1 MKGRAEVVW
10 EDIDKFVEWLNFKRV
25 NDEMPLGVIA
35 TCGGFDPVHVGHVR
49 CFAESSQMK
58 YNYENAIFVV
68 IANGDE
74 FLKTKKNF
82 VFMPESER
90 MEILSSIKGVDHV
103 VKWYDGTQNC
113 IGAIEKISPNVFTKG
128 GDRSSR
134 DKIPEADI
142 CEKVGCKIMY
152 GVGGTEKV
160 QSSSWLT
167 NNDKKE

>member
-1 MKGRAEVVW
+1 MSIWNSIE
-10 EDIDKFVEWLNFKRV
+10 EFSEYV
-25 NDEMPLGVIA
+25 NYRRTNDDLPLAVIT

-49 CFAESSQMK
+49 CLKHSSYVK
-58 YNYENAIFVV
+58 HDYPNAIFVV

-74 FLKTKKNF
+74 FLMNKKGF

-90 MEILSSIKGVDHV
+90 MEVLHSIKGVDHV

-113 IGAIEKISPNVFTKG
+113 IGAIEKIRPNVFTKG

-134 DKIPEADI
+134 DKIAEADI
-142 CEKVGCKIMY
+142 CDNVGCKIMF
-152 GVGGTEKV
+152 GVGGNDKP

-167 NNDKKE
+167 AKMGNKNDQ

>member
-1 MKGRAEVVW
+1 MAIWNDIESFAEYVQNRR
-10 EDIDKFVEWLNFKRV
+10 I
-25 NDEMPLGVIA
+25 NDDLPLGVIM

-49 CFAESSQMK
+49 CLQQSSHFK
-58 YNYENAIFVV
+58 HEYPSAIFVV

-74 FLKTKKNF
+74 FLMNKKGF
-82 VFMPESER
+82 VFMPEPER
-90 MEILSSIKGVDHV
+90 MEVLHAIKGVDHV

-113 IGAIEKISPNVFTKG
+113 IGAIAMISPNVFTKG

-142 CEKVGCKIMY
+142 CDQIGCKIEF
-152 GVGGTEKV
+152 GVGGSDKP

-167 NNDKKE
+167 ANLENKNVT